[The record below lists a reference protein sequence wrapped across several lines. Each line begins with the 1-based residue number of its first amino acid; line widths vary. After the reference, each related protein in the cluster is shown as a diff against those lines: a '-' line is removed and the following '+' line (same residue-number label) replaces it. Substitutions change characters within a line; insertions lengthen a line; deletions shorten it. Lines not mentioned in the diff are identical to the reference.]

1 MELHW
6 DILDEK
12 RKAVL
17 PLLKQASAQGF
28 YLAGG
33 TGLALQ
39 LGHRDSID
47 FDFFIEGGF
56 DTETLLSLLELIFSE
71 HSLVVTQREIN
82 TISCLVDGSIQLSF
96 LGYAYPL
103 LKPLVTT
110 EFFPIASVEDIGC
123 MKFSAIMSRSVEKD
137 YVDLYFILRQIPL
150 AELLSL
156 STQKHPTL
164 DSTLVLKSLVYFDDV
179 LREPILFKEGH
190 DVSFEAVQ
198 AFLQGAVT
206 DYFAH
211 RSGI

>member
-12 RKAVL
+12 RKAIL
-17 PLLKQASAQGF
+17 PLLKHASEQGF

-39 LGHRDSID
+39 LGHRDSVD

-56 DTETLLSLLELIFSE
+56 DTTTLLSQLESIFNGN
-71 HSLVVTQREIN
+71 SLVVTQQEIN
-82 TISCLVDGSIQLSF
+82 TISCLIDGSIQLSF

-137 YVDLYFILRQIPL
+137 YIDLYFILKQVSL
-150 AELLSL
+150 TELLSL
-156 STQKHPTL
+156 SAQKHPTL
-164 DSTLVLKSLVYFDDV
+164 DATLVLKSLVYFDDV

-190 DVSFEAVQ
+190 DVSFEEVQ
-198 AFLQGAVT
+198 AFLQKTVT
-206 DYFAH
+206 DYFA
-211 RSGI
+211 R